1 MKSWREPRNKSPRGK
16 RAVDMGLKALRD
28 TPPWKRPED
37 TAKVVL
43 DVLRNP
49 EAPAA
54 DRLFAA

>member
-1 MKSWREPRNKSPRGK
+1 
-16 RAVDMGLKALRD
+16 MGLKALRD